1 MILPSRSR
9 RTGES
14 ADTGSMLDVFH
25 IGDVDRSVPSASLA
39 SVDRSGDNCGQM
51 TDATTNSPPPV
62 IDDSPDETLPSLRLA
77 GTTAGPVTE
86 EEADLLG
93 LRAKLVRTLA
103 TNQQEAIGIR
113 ARLERAGR
121 QDAIRAVTGR
131 DAFDRSSQA
140 TMDLLETVDARLNE
154 IDSRRNASRI
164 EIDGEVETLIRR
176 P

>member
-62 IDDSPDETLPSLRLA
+62 IDETLPSLRLA

-164 EIDGEVETLIRR
+164 EIDAEVETLIQR

>member
-1 MILPSRSR
+1 
-9 RTGES
+9 
-14 ADTGSMLDVFH
+14 MLDLLH
-25 IGDVDRSVPSASLA
+25 IRDLGRSVPSSTLA
-39 SVDRSGDNCGQM
+39 SVDRSGENSQQM
-51 TDATTNSPPPV
+51 KDATFNSAPPV
-62 IDDSPDETLPSLRLA
+62 TSDSPDERLPSLRLA

-131 DAFDRSSQA
+131 DAFDRASQA
-140 TMDLLETVDARLNE
+140 AMDLLGKVDARLNE
-154 IDSRRNASRI
+154 IDSRRNATRI
-164 EIDGEVETLIRR
+164 EIDAEVETLIRR

>member
-1 MILPSRSR
+1 
-9 RTGES
+9 
-14 ADTGSMLDVFH
+14 MLNVFH
-25 IGDVDRSVPSASLA
+25 IRDLDRSVSSSSLA
-39 SVDRSGDNCGQM
+39 SVDRSGDNFSQM
-51 TDATTNSPPPV
+51 TDATINSQTPV
-62 IDDSPDETLPSLRLA
+62 TDGSPDETLPSLRLA

-93 LRAKLVRTLA
+93 LRAKLVKTLA

-140 TMDLLETVDARLNE
+140 TMDLLGTVDARLGE
-154 IDSRRNASRI
+154 IDSRRNATRI
-164 EIDGEVETLIRR
+164 EIDAEVETLIQR